1 MPWPTSASTP
11 PKQEEKEDWLMSYA
25 DMITLLMSF
34 FVLLISMSHIDP
46 VKFEKVQGGMARDIG
61 KHQTA
66 QPLQELKTE
75 VGQVLRGLKLDD
87 DKVSLGSDERGL
99 VLEFD
104 AGTFFDPARPRSRT
118 NDPPALTKLAETLE
132 FSTLFG
138 LPDRGS
144 GPYRR
149 YAGQHAGLSVQL
161 GIVGRARHRRRPHVH
176 PVRDRPHPPGRRRAS
191 PIPGRRSQPRHQR
204 PDRCRVNQAINPAS
218 RSVRD
223 AFSLRAEHARRRD
236 RHVRRG

>member
-1 MPWPTSASTP
+1 MAMADERFQP
-11 PKQEEKEDWLMSYA
+11 PKHEEKEDWLMSYA

-46 VKFEKVQGGMARDIG
+46 IKFEKVQGGMARDIG

-104 AGTFFDPARPRSRT
+104 AGTFFEPASAKLKEEFIA
-118 NDPPALTKLAETLE
+118 ALAKLAETLNSPRYSAFQIE
-132 FSTLFG
+132 VQGHTDDTPVNTPAYPSNWELSAARATTVVRMFIQQGIEPTRLAAEGFADTRPKVSNRDVSNRP
-138 LPDRGS
+138 LP
-144 GPYRR
+144 
-149 YAGQHAGLSVQL
+149 
-161 GIVGRARHRRRPHVH
+161 
-176 PVRDRPHPPGRRRAS
+176 
-191 PIPGRRSQPRHQR
+191 
-204 PDRCRVNQAINPAS
+204 VNQAIN
-218 RSVRD
+218 RRVSVHIFPR
-223 AFSLRAEHARRRD
+223 
-236 RHVRRG
+236 